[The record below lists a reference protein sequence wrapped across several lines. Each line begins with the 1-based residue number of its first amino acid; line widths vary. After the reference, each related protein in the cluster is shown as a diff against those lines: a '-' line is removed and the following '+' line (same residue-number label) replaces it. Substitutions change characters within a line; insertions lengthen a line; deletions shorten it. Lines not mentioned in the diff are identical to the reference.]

1 MQLHVF
7 ADASNVA
14 RGAVCYVRLIC
25 RETIVCRLVMAK
37 SHNAGSGQTTILR
50 LELEAAL
57 DAVKLSRLIR
67 QELDL
72 QSALCFFWTDSTIA
86 LQSLRADTKKFSTF
100 PRNRLQRILKYTK
113 VYDWSFVGSKI
124 NPADK
129 LTRGKSAK
137 SLANDKVW
145 FKGPRFLYSSPDNWP
160 VLPFEEPPSDVLEQ
174 YDLKEV

>member
-1 MQLHVF
+1 MNGNFQMQLHVF

-14 RGAVCYVRLIC
+14 RGEVSYVRMIC
-25 RETIVCRLVMAK
+25 RDTIACCLIMAK
-37 SHNAGSGQTTILR
+37 SHIAGTGQTTIPR

-72 QSALCFFWTDSTIA
+72 QSAPYSTIV

-100 PRNRLQRILKYTK
+100 SRNRLQRILKYTK

-129 LTRGKSAK
+129 LTRGMSAK
-137 SLANDKVW
+137 SLANDKV
-145 FKGPRFLYSSPDNWP
+145 
-160 VLPFEEPPSDVLEQ
+160 
-174 YDLKEV
+174 